1 MDPDLLSPQPPA
13 SLPSYRNEHL
23 CATKSE
29 RRQGSLP
36 PLELPPHQQQAAN
49 SGAVAAAGDGADA
62 GAGAGGADAGDG
74 AAVGGA
80 GAGAG
85 AGDGAA
91 VGGAGAGVGGSNTG
105 SDLSGNPDS
114 GGVGAAAVLSAV
126 PAVPSLSDAPP
137 RPYTSTP
144 SFHVHDSGSDLTSA
158 PGSGDVPKATPLH
171 LASTATT
178 ATTATLQGAPSPH
191 MSPLAAYASLNAA
204 RSGGQATSSSQPG
217 VRTSMSS
224 LAAYALSSSGGAPTA
239 SGGAALHPRDV
250 TIDVAGLGVGQT
262 M

>member
-62 GAGAGGADAGDG
+62 GAGAGGAD
-74 AAVGGA
+74 
-80 GAGAG
+80 